1 MSFPSGVDDA
11 ETPAYPQSPNR
22 RASMLRFQRGAS
34 VSYTLLGITI
44 AIYALQ
50 MLTEVALGHDLPA
63 LLGIKADDLIIAG
76 QWWRLLTPVFLH
88 GSILHLGF
96 NMYALYVL
104 GPMLE
109 RYYGHVRFLVLY
121 LLAGF
126 AGNVLSMIMTPAP
139 SLGSSTAIFGL
150 LAAQGVFL
158 YQNRAF
164 FGDRARP
171 ALINILTVALI
182 NFIIGLSPGIDNWGH
197 LGGLMGGLAFAWFG
211 GPALQVAGW
220 GYEQSLVDARDR
232 SRVLLAGLGVFLVFA
247 ALAFIWISRQ

>member
-1 MSFPSGVDDA
+1 MTFPSDADDA
-11 ETPAYPQSPNR
+11 EATTYPRPPER
-22 RASMLRFQRGAS
+22 RLSMPRFQRGAS
-34 VSYTLLGITI
+34 VSYVLLGVTI
-44 AIYALQ
+44 VIYALQ
-50 MLTEVALGHDLPA
+50 MLTEVGLGRDLPA
-63 LLGIKADDLIIAG
+63 LLGIKADELIIAG

-88 GSILHLGF
+88 GSLLHLGF

-109 RYYGHVRFLVLY
+109 RYYGHIRFLALY

-126 AGNVLSMIMTPAP
+126 GGNVLSMIMTPAP

-197 LGGLMGGLAFAWFG
+197 LGGLLGGLAFAWFA
-211 GPALQVAGW
+211 GPTLRVVSF
-220 GYEQSLVDARDR
+220 GYDQTLVDGRDR
-232 SRVLLAGLGVFLVFA
+232 NQALLAGLGVFLIFA
-247 ALAFIWISRQ
+247 ALAFLWIGRQ